1 MSLKGVLVYVLSALS
16 ILIAL
21 LIVLNDVS
29 LAGEIGENIWI
40 RDLALAAVGFAV
52 GVAAPI
58 LYRRFSS

>member
-1 MSLKGVLVYVLSALS
+1 MTLKGVLVYALSALS

>member
-1 MSLKGVLVYVLSALS
+1 MVYALSALS

-52 GVAAPI
+52 GVATPI